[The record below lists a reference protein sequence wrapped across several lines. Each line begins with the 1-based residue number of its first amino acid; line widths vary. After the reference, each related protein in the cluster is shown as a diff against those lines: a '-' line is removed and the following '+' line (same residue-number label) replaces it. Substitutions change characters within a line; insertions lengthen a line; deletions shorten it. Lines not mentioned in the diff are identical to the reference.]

1 MASEVESVPPIKDE
15 KENSGA
21 ESTRNEDSGDKQ
33 QEEVARVVE
42 QQSTNSQPAADVV
55 ESTDEKNV
63 GGQGDDVN
71 NVGGNETAAAAAVST
86 VSMLGNIEG
95 IPKELLVKHPL
106 QYRWVLWY
114 CKQDRS
120 KEWEECLKEVASFD
134 TVEDFWALY
143 NHIQLAS
150 GLSWGSDYY
159 LFKEGIR
166 PMWEDTQN
174 VEGGR
179 WLIQVD
185 KSRRNELLDHYW
197 LELLMAVI
205 GEQFDDYGEYICGLV
220 INVRQKG
227 DKVSLW
233 TRDATKEDINRRI
246 GQVAKQ
252 KLSIMDMINYEQHK
266 DTSHK
271 SSSMV
276 KARLRV

>member
-1 MASEVESVPPIKDE
+1 MASEVETVPPMKDE
-15 KENSGA
+15 KENMPTGQEASEDEAGTEKHQETGQSEQSG
-21 ESTRNEDSGDKQ
+21 EKSGGGG
-33 QEEVARVVE
+33 E
-42 QQSTNSQPAADVV
+42 
-55 ESTDEKNV
+55 
-63 GGQGDDVN
+63 GQGDMA
-71 NVGGNETAAAAAVST
+71 GNESAAAISALSPAQT
-86 VSMLGNIEG
+86 EG
-95 IPKELLVKHPL
+95 VPKELLTKHPL

-114 CKQDRS
+114 CKQDRT
-120 KEWEECLKEVASFD
+120 KAWEECLKEVASFD

-159 LFKEGIR
+159 LFKEGIQ
-166 PMWEDTQN
+166 PMWEDPN
-174 VEGGR
+174 NIEGGR

-185 KSRRNELLDHYW
+185 KNKRNELLDHYW

-205 GEQFDDYGEYICGLV
+205 GEQFDDHGDQICGLV

-233 TRDATKEDINRRI
+233 TRDSSKEEVNRRI

-252 KLSIMDMINYEQHK
+252 KLSIAEQISYEQHK

-276 KARLRV
+276 KARLKV

>member
-15 KENSGA
+15 KENLPDEQPANDEAGEEREREEEKREEENKIDQPDQRRSEEPADKTG
-21 ESTRNEDSGDKQ
+21 EDPGEMSP
-33 QEEVARVVE
+33 EVA
-42 QQSTNSQPAADVV
+42 AAI
-55 ESTDEKNV
+55 
-63 GGQGDDVN
+63 
-71 NVGGNETAAAAAVST
+71 AAAQA
-86 VSMLGNIEG
+86 EG
-95 IPKELLVKHPL
+95 VPKELLVKHPL

-120 KEWEECLKEVASFD
+120 KEWEECLKEVAGFD

-166 PMWEDTQN
+166 PMWEDPHN
-174 VEGGR
+174 IEGGR
-179 WLIQVD
+179 WLITVD
-185 KSRRNELLDHYW
+185 KNRRNELLDHYW

-205 GEQFDDYGEYICGLV
+205 GEQFDDFGEYICGLV

-233 TRDATKEDINRRI
+233 TRDSSKEDVNRRI

-252 KLSIMDMINYEQHK
+252 KLGIAELINYEQHK

>member
-1 MASEVESVPPIKDE
+1 MSSETETVPTVGDETEKLTKSGGDSGGDSSGEKPQDNIQAGDQEQPPSDEPSQKMSSGEGDAS
-15 KENSGA
+15 N
-21 ESTRNEDSGDKQ
+21 EST
-33 QEEVARVVE
+33 
-42 QQSTNSQPAADVV
+42 AAM
-55 ESTDEKNV
+55 
-63 GGQGDDVN
+63 
-71 NVGGNETAAAAAVST
+71 AALS
-86 VSMLGNIEG
+86 LGNTDG
-95 IPKELLVKHPL
+95 VPKELLVKHPL

-114 CKQDRS
+114 CKQDRA
-120 KEWEECLKEVASFD
+120 KEWEECLKQVASFD

-166 PMWEDTQN
+166 PMWEDQHN

-185 KSRRNELLDHYW
+185 RNRRNELLDHYW

-205 GEQFDDYGEYICGLV
+205 GEQFDDHGEYICGLV

-233 TRDATKEDINRRI
+233 TRDATKEEINRRI
-246 GQVAKQ
+246 GQIAKA
-252 KLSIMDMINYEQHK
+252 KLSIADTINYEQHK

-276 KARLRV
+276 KPRLRV

>member
-1 MASEVESVPPIKDE
+1 MATTDVVSSISDDKDSVKSDELLAEKEQQQTEEKDE
-15 KENSGA
+15 SLPNQFQ
-21 ESTRNEDSGDKQ
+21 RIQ
-33 QEEVARVVE
+33 I
-42 QQSTNSQPAADVV
+42 
-55 ESTDEKNV
+55 TDESNNQIADTDASLP
-63 GGQGDDVN
+63 GQ
-71 NVGGNETAAAAAVST
+71 
-86 VSMLGNIEG
+86 
-95 IPKELLVKHPL
+95 LLTKHPL

-120 KEWEECLKEVASFD
+120 KHWEDCLKEVATFD

-166 PMWEDTQN
+166 PMWEDPN
-174 VEGGR
+174 NIEGGR

-185 KSRRNELLDHYW
+185 KNRRNELIDHYW
-197 LELLMAVI
+197 LELLMAVV
-205 GEQFDDYGEYICGLV
+205 GEQFDDCGENVCGV
-220 INVRQKG
+220 VVNIRQKG

-233 TRDATKEDINRRI
+233 TRDATKEDMNRRI
-246 GQVAKQ
+246 GTIAKQ
-252 KLSIMDMINYEQHK
+252 KLGLTETINYEQHK

-271 SSSMV
+271 NSSMV